1 MSRTTL
7 YFFDQETLID
17 LPGDFEIFKKMLPS
31 FYFLPA
37 NSFKDIK
44 IVYNDTDSSVLS
56 IENEKDFKDFL
67 KKNIKNLY
75 LDTQGDFEL
84 YEQYL
89 EARDNMRG
97 ESKEMKRLNELL
109 IKDEEC
115 TQSMC
120 TKYKEEE
127 IEIENLKK
135 LIKEFE
141 MRKNE
146 LEAIVKKGKDHLK
159 KEQETIRKELTE
171 LQKKMGLA
179 TQK

>member
-1 MSRTTL
+1 
-7 YFFDQETLID
+7 
-17 LPGDFEIFKKMLPS
+17 
-31 FYFLPA
+31 
-37 NSFKDIK
+37 
-44 IVYNDTDSSVLS
+44 
-56 IENEKDFKDFL
+56 
-67 KKNIKNLY
+67 
-75 LDTQGDFEL
+75 
-84 YEQYL
+84 
-89 EARDNMRG
+89 MRG

-159 KEQETIRKELTE
+159 QEQETIRKELTE